1 MIVFNHRDADI
12 AKSFG
17 DDIIYNSNTLET
29 KEVIINNHH
38 ARTIGEPGI
47 TQANCDESLAYLEG
61 KGNVFIAVTLPT

>member
-1 MIVFNHRDADI
+1 MIVFNHRDAHI

-17 DDIIYNSNTLET
+17 DHIIYHPNILET

-61 KGNVFIAVTLPT
+61 KGNVFMTVTLLT